1 MNRQKTLKKNLVNI
15 TIRNKMT
22 DNNNIMKFKNF
33 EGQTN
38 FQAVIDPF
46 TKSTKNE
53 IEDMIKSS
61 KSTKNYFFEWTTYQS
76 KIKPFYDIDMF
87 YDNKEDQEK
96 NINIIEKETLE
107 VLKTLYPE
115 SGIAISSSHGAK
127 TKIKN
132 KTIYKKEKVNGKK
145 VKDCVKTIKI
155 DGFAISFHFV
165 VCDYETTVEELR
177 KFNEKHNLYDLA
189 FKNTNEKMFDKGV
202 YRDGGNMRFLY
213 SYKPNDDRQKIPVN
227 YKDDYMLTKHVIQSS
242 DATNYFKRPMPTGV
256 SPPASPPQSPKAK
269 GVVEE
274 VKEEE
279 FIIDQPIK
287 RQYDAGELQDIL
299 DMLPEECYEYDD
311 WIKIGMAICN
321 VCEGDN
327 IGAGLYID
335 WSKKDEDNYDLDLI
349 NKNWRRWKKRTGNKL
364 GMTFLRKLKNKYQPK
379 STQSLQQVFRNCLI
393 DVEYGKGLQ
402 NARKCMY
409 NEMNNRVIFVKETG
423 DYIILDK
430 KIIRKD
436 NEELITMP
444 CWFLKTATKTKD
456 HFLKEKFSFTYK
468 DADPEDEM
476 EDGKEPPKKTIHFD
490 PFKEWCEWID
500 RKEVRAI
507 GFDPR
512 EKSNSDLFN
521 LWNGFNVSK
530 EEADKYDEKDA
541 EPILNVIKDI
551 WCKGD
556 EDSYNYVLDYF
567 SHIIQKPHIK
577 TGVLLALKSK
587 QGGMKGIIL
596 DKLAKI
602 IGDAHY
608 AQNSNANFLF
618 GDFNGQLEGKI
629 LVNLDEAFW
638 GGDKKLEGVVKN
650 KITETR
656 QTINK
661 KNKENYMIDDYAN
674 YIITTNNDWFAGTTE
689 DDRRHYCLELD
700 NRMAGRMTPEKLA
713 YIQPVL
719 DAPCEAFAKILYNR
733 DISEFKP
740 RMFKKTKL
748 LQTQV
753 EMNWNSPKV
762 FWNRVMKDGGFE
774 YNGHFI
780 EWNNSLVVNTEYEKK
795 SYGLEI
801 KNKKKEKRV
810 VYSKDWLFKCYEK
823 QSYNG
828 RKFDNSSFWREIE
841 KKDGC
846 LGDLYVDK
854 RIQIKKQRKIFVFLP
869 TLEEARQKWNE
880 IQEYDYDYGNEDEED
895 EWAVDDGY
903 DMSSDDE

>member
-1 MNRQKTLKKNLVNI
+1 MDRQNILKKKMINK
-15 TIRNKMT
+15 TIENKMV
-22 DNNNIMKFKNF
+22 DNNIMQFKDF
-33 EGQTN
+33 KGQSN
-38 FQAVIDPF
+38 FQAFVNPF
-46 TKSTKNE
+46 TKSTKDELEYMLRNGKLLTDKQY
-53 IEDMIKSS
+53 I
-61 KSTKNYFFEWTTYQS
+61 FEWTTYQS
-76 KIKPFYDIDMF
+76 KVKPFYDIDMF
-87 YDNKEDQEK
+87 YENEDEQKK
-96 NINIIEKETLE
+96 NIDIIEKETVEL
-107 VLKTLYPE
+107 LKILYPE

-132 KTIYKKEKVNGKK
+132 KTIYKEVNGKK
-145 VKDCVKTIKI
+145 VKDCVKKIKI
-155 DGFAISFHFV
+155 EGFAISFHFV
-165 VCDYETTVEELR
+165 VCDYETTVEKLR
-177 KFNEKHNLYDLA
+177 EFNEKHNLYDVV
-189 FKNTNEKMFDKGV
+189 FKDSKEKMFDKAV

-213 SYKPNDDRQKIPVN
+213 SYKPNDSRQKIPVN
-227 YKDDYMLTKHVIQSS
+227 YKDDYMLTKHVIQST
-242 DATNYFKRPMPTGV
+242 DATNYFKRPMPTTV
-256 SPPASPPQSPKAK
+256 SPPTSPPQSPKPNEVVE
-269 GVVEE
+269 VVEE
-274 VKEEE
+274 AVEEVE
-279 FIIDQPIK
+279 VIK
-287 RQYDAGELQDIL
+287 RQYDAGEIQSII
-299 DMLPEECYEYDD
+299 DMLPVECYEYDD

-327 IGAGLYID
+327 IGLGLYVD
-335 WSKKDEDNYDLDLI
+335 WSKKDEDNYDLDCI
-349 NKNWRRWKKRTGNKL
+349 KKNWKRWTKRTGNKL
-364 GMTFLRKLKNKYQPK
+364 GLSFLRKLKNKYQPK
-379 STQSLQQVFRNCLI
+379 NTQSLQQVFTNSLMNI
-393 DVEYGKGLQ
+393 EYGKGLKH
-402 NARKCMY
+402 ATKCMLS
-409 NEMNNRVIFVKETG
+409 EMNNRVIFVKETG

-436 NEELITMP
+436 NDELITMP
-444 CWFLKTATKTKD
+444 CWFLKNATKTKD

-468 DADPEDEM
+468 EGEPEDDD
-476 EDGKEPPKKTIHFD
+476 DGKEGKKKTINFD

-512 EKSNSDLFN
+512 DNSNKDLFN

-530 EEADKYDEKDA
+530 EVADQYDEEEAKPVLD
-541 EPILNVIKDI
+541 VIKDI

-556 EDSYNYVLDYF
+556 EDAYNYVLDYF

-638 GGDKKLEGVVKN
+638 GGDKKLEGIVKN

-753 EMNWNSPKV
+753 ELNWNSPKV

-774 YNGHFI
+774 YDGHFI
-780 EWNNSLVVNTEYEKK
+780 EWNKSLQVHGEYANKT
-795 SYGLEI
+795 YGLEI

-810 VYSKDWLFKCYEK
+810 VYSKDWLFKCYDR

-869 TLEEARQKWNE
+869 TLEEAREKWNE
-880 IQEYDYDYGNEDEED
+880 IQEYEYDYGNEDEED

-903 DMSSDDE
+903 DFSDDE

>member
-1 MNRQKTLKKNLVNI
+1 MDRQKILKKKMLNI
-15 TIRNKMT
+15 TKENKMT
-22 DNNNIMKFKNF
+22 DNNIMNFKDFKGQSNF
-33 EGQTN
+33 N
-38 FQAVIDPF
+38 VKINPF
-46 TKSTKNE
+46 TKSTKKE
-53 IEDMIKSS
+53 IEYMLGNSQ
-61 KSTKNYFFEWTTYQS
+61 STQNYYFEWTTYKS
-76 KIKPFYDIDMF
+76 KVKPFYDIDMF
-87 YDNKEDQEK
+87 YDNEEEQKK
-96 NINIIEKETLE
+96 NIDIIEKQTLE
-107 VLKTLYPE
+107 VLKGLYPE
-115 SGIAISSSHGAK
+115 SGIAISSSHGVKYKFK
-127 TKIKN
+127 TVNKIK
-132 KTIYKKEKVNGKK
+132 KE
-145 VKDCVKTIKI
+145 IK
-155 DGFAISFHFV
+155 GYAISFHFV
-165 VCDYETTVEELR
+165 VCDYETTVEKLKE
-177 KFNEKHNLYDLA
+177 FNEKHNLYDIK
-189 FKNTNEKMFDKGV
+189 FKNTNVKMFDKAV

-213 SYKPNDDRQKIPVN
+213 SYKPNDKRQKIPVN
-227 YKDDYMLTKHVIQSS
+227 YKDDYMLTKHVIQSC
-242 DATNYFKRPMPTGV
+242 DATNYFKRPMPTTE
-256 SPPASPPQSPKAK
+256 SPPASPPQSPKVK
-269 GVVEE
+269 EVVEEEVVEE
-274 VKEEE
+274 VVEEVE
-279 FIIDQPIK
+279 FESPK
-287 RQYDAGELQDIL
+287 RQYDSGEIQSII
-299 DMLPEECYEYDD
+299 DMLPEECYEYDE
-311 WIKIGMAICN
+311 WIKIGMAIHN
-321 VCEGDN
+321 ITEGDN
-327 IGAGLYID
+327 VGIGIYVE
-335 WSKKDEDNYDLDLI
+335 WSKKDDGFDLDLI
-349 NKNWRRWKKRTGNKL
+349 KKNWKYWGKKKTGNKL
-364 GMTFLRKLKNKYQPK
+364 GITFLRKLKSKYQPK
-379 STQSLQQVFRNCLI
+379 NSQSLQQVFRNCLI
-393 DVEYGKGLQ
+393 DVEYGKGLPH
-402 NARKCMY
+402 AKKCML

-430 KIIRKD
+430 KIVRKQND
-436 NEELITMP
+436 DLITMP

-468 DADPEDEM
+468 DGDPDDDM

-512 EKSNSDLFN
+512 ENSNKDLFN

-530 EEADKYDEKDA
+530 EDADQYDEEEAK
-541 EPILNVIKDI
+541 PILDVNKDI

-556 EDSYNYVLDYF
+556 EDAYNYVLDYF

-719 DAPCEAFAKILYNR
+719 DAPCEAFAKVLYNR

-774 YNGHFI
+774 YDGQFI
-780 EWNNSLVVNTEYEKK
+780 EWNKTLEVHTEYDKK
-795 SYGLEI
+795 TYGLEI

-854 RIQIKKQRKIFVFLP
+854 RIQVKKQRKIFVFLP
-869 TLEEARQKWNE
+869 TLEEAREKWNE
-880 IQEYDYDYGNEDEED
+880 IQEYDYEYGNEDEED
-895 EWAVDDGY
+895 EWGVVGEY
-903 DMSSDDE
+903 DTDSDDE

>member
-1 MNRQKTLKKNLVNI
+1 MDRQKTLKKKLINK
-15 TIRNKMT
+15 TKENKMI
-22 DNNNIMKFKNF
+22 DNNNMMNFKDF
-33 EGQTN
+33 KGQSN
-38 FQAVIDPF
+38 FQAFVDPF
-46 TKSTKNE
+46 TKSNKKE
-53 IEDMIKSS
+53 IELMLKSS
-61 KSTKNYFFEWTTYQS
+61 KDSHNYYFEWTTYKS
-76 KIKPFYDIDMF
+76 KVKPFYDIDMF
-87 YDNKEDQEK
+87 YENKEEQEK
-96 NINIIEKETLE
+96 NIDIIENQTLE
-107 VLKTLYPE
+107 LLKGLYPE

-127 TKIKN
+127 TKIK
-132 KTIYKKEKVNGKK
+132 
-145 VKDCVKTIKI
+145 TIKKI
-155 DGFAISFHFV
+155 KNQIKGFAISFHFV
-165 VCDYETTVEELR
+165 VCDYETTVEKLR
-177 KFNEKHNLYDLA
+177 EFNEKNNLYDIKI
-189 FKNTNEKMFDKGV
+189 KNTNEKMFDKSV

-213 SYKPNDDRQKIPVN
+213 SYKPNDHRQKIPVN
-227 YKDDYMLTKHVIQSS
+227 YKENYMLTKHVIQSN
-242 DATNYFKRPMPTGV
+242 DATNHFKRPMPTNV
-256 SPPASPPQSPKAK
+256 SPPASPPQSPKAQ
-269 GVVEE
+269 VEE
-274 VKEEE
+274 SQVEESQVE
-279 FIIDQPIK
+279 EAEVILEVPVK
-287 RQYDAGELQDIL
+287 RQYDAGEIQSIL
-299 DMLPEECYEYDD
+299 DMLPAECYEYDD

-321 VCEGDN
+321 TTEGDN
-327 IGAGLYID
+327 VGFAMYAE
-335 WSKKDEDNYDLDLI
+335 WSKKDDDNYDLDLI
-349 NKNWRRWKKRTGNKL
+349 KKNWNRWKKRTGNKL
-364 GMTFLRKLKNKYQPK
+364 GLTFLRKLKNKYQPK
-379 STQSLQQVFRNCLI
+379 KNQSLQQLFLNGLVNI
-393 DVEYGKGLQ
+393 EYGKGLKT
-402 NARKCMY
+402 ASKGML

-423 DYIILDK
+423 DYIIQDK

-436 NEELITMP
+436 NDELITMP
-444 CWFLKTATKTKD
+444 CWFLKNATKTKD
-456 HFLKEKFSFTYK
+456 HFLKEKFSFTYTEGEPE
-468 DADPEDEM
+468 DEDEM
-476 EDGKEPPKKTIHFD
+476 EGKKPTKKTINFD

-512 EKSNSDLFN
+512 DNSNEDLFN
-521 LWNGFNVSK
+521 LWNGFNISK
-530 EEADKYDEKDA
+530 EVADSYDEKEA

-661 KNKENYMIDDYAN
+661 KNKENYIIDDYAN

-700 NRMAGRMTPEKLA
+700 NKMAGRMTPEKLA

-719 DAPCEAFAKILYNR
+719 DSPCEAFAKILYNR

-774 YNGHFI
+774 YDGHFI
-780 EWNNSLVVNTEYEKK
+780 EWNKSLVVETESDTKI
-795 SYGLEI
+795 YGLEI
-801 KNKKKEKRV
+801 KNKKKEKKV

-823 QSYNG
+823 QSYNS

-846 LGDLYVDK
+846 LGDLYVDR
-854 RIQIKKQRKIFVFLP
+854 RIQVNKQRKIFVFLP
-869 TLEEARQKWNE
+869 TLEEAREKWNE
-880 IQEYDYDYGNEDEED
+880 LQQYDYDYGNEDEDD
-895 EWAVDDGY
+895 EWDVVGY
-903 DMSSDDE
+903 YDDDE